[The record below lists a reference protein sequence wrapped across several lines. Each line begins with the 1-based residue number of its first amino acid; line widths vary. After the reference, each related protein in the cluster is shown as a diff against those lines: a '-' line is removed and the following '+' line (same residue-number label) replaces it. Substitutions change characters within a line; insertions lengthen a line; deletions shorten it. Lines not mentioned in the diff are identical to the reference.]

1 MNYNNLEGNKVA
13 SADCWPHR
21 KISWRGI
28 LAGTV
33 TALIL
38 EALLNILGLGIGLVS
53 FVPDKEIATGIGIG
67 SAIWLILVSIISLF
81 VAGWVAAISSGKIFN
96 KVGALQGFVTWGLS
110 SLIVLFMITT
120 TGSAILGGASTL
132 IGKGFKSAENMAMN
146 KKSKDKTLRISG
158 LYPLQE
164 RLKPGIS
171 NEKMVDDVT
180 DTVKAYAA
188 ADNDQEKKDA
198 RQHLSWVISQNTDLT
213 PQEVEQKT
221 ADVEAS
227 YEKMKEKA
235 KEAIKTTTNVA
246 GSIAII
252 VFFSF
257 LLGAIA
263 AIVGGIVGAAKN
275 RCIEARKERVNH
287 L

>member
-1 MNYNNLEGNKVA
+1 
-13 SADCWPHR
+13 
-21 KISWRGI
+21 
-28 LAGTV
+28 
-33 TALIL
+33 
-38 EALLNILGLGIGLVS
+38 
-53 FVPDKEIATGIGIG
+53 
-67 SAIWLILVSIISLF
+67 VSIIALF
-81 VAGWVAAISSGKIFN
+81 IAGWVAAISSAKIVN
-96 KVGALQGFVTWGLS
+96 KTGALQGFMTWGLS

-120 TGSAILGGASTL
+120 TGGAILGGASTL
-132 IGKGFKSAENMAMN
+132 IAKGFKSAGNMAMTKKN
-146 KKSKDKTLRISG
+146 KERVIRIPG

-164 RLKPGIS
+164 RLKPGVA
-171 NEKMVDDVT
+171 NEKMVDDIA
-180 DTVKAYAA
+180 DTVKAYST

-198 RQHLSWVISQNTDLT
+198 RQHLSWIITQNTDLT
-213 PQEVEQKT
+213 PQETNQKI
-221 ADVEAS
+221 ADIEAS

-275 RCIEARKERVNH
+275 RCIEARKERDH
-287 L
+287 I